1 MPVFDGT
8 DTRQDE
14 LQALVQFAFMRR
26 PLAELLSACA
36 GASLEIIVLKGAALA
51 ETVYPR
57 PSLRP
62 FGDIDIL
69 VRPEDSGRAH
79 ALLSGL
85 GYVAEAASWAG
96 LRAGQTCEANF
107 FRHTERGPVVVELHT
122 NLLNNALLWSQVHLD
137 LPGLW
142 QRSRPARL
150 AGVDA
155 LVLGPEDQL
164 LHLCLHLAGHYF
176 DAPKSLQDI
185 KQVCAVQSV
194 NWPLFVALC
203 RKAGAASI
211 GYGGLFAAAQ
221 QGAAVPPSVLE
232 SLALLE
238 SLTPRRRRTLETLIT
253 ARVQNR
259 AASGTEAQRFK
270 LIWLLGSPSARVSAV
285 RHLFF
290 PVRPWLHGHYY
301 YHLTES
307 AWSRRLPLGLRLY
320 ASHLRF
326 LFQTLGSLSRKSRR
340 RP

>member
-1 MPVFDGT
+1 
-8 DTRQDE
+8 
-14 LQALVQFAFMRR
+14 MRR

-36 GASLEIIVLKGAALA
+36 EAALDIIVLKGAALA

-69 VRPEDSGRAH
+69 VRPEDAGRAY

-85 GYVAEAASWAG
+85 GYAAEAVAWAG
-96 LRAGQTCEANF
+96 LKDGQTCESNF
-107 FRHTERGPVVVELHT
+107 FRHTERGPVVIELHT

-137 LPGLW
+137 LSGLW
-142 QRSRPARL
+142 SRSQPACL

-155 LVLGPEDQL
+155 LVLGPEDQI

-185 KQVCAVQSV
+185 QQVCAVQSV
-194 NWPLFVALC
+194 DWPLFLALC
-203 RKAGAASI
+203 RKAGAVSI

-232 SLALLE
+232 GLA
-238 SLTPRRRRTLETLIT
+238 PRRRQALETLIT

-259 AASGTEAQRFK
+259 AALGTEAQRFR
-270 LIWLLGSPSARVSAV
+270 LIWLLGSPAARFSAL
-285 RHLFF
+285 RHLLF
-290 PVRPWLHGHYY
+290 PVWTWLHAHYY
-301 YHLTES
+301 YELPES
-307 AWSRRLPLGLRLY
+307 AWSRRLPLGFRLY

-326 LFQTLGSLSRKSRR
+326 LLQTLRRLSRKLGR